1 MNEAIDYNNPLRIHK
16 QVAVKL
22 FVGQIPKIWNE
33 EEVIMFFK
41 KFGAIQDAQIIR
53 DNQGNHRGCAFVT
66 FYSITEADIAI
77 EALNENFFLPG
88 VNSLVNS

>member
-1 MNEAIDYNNPLRIHK
+1 MNDQLDYNNSLRVFK
-16 QVAVKL
+16 QIAVKL

-33 EEVIMFFK
+33 EEVVMFFK
-41 KFGAIQDAQIIR
+41 KFGAILDAQIIR

-66 FYSITEADIAI
+66 FQSITEADIAI

-88 VNSLVNS
+88 VN